1 MENKKAIFWLKC
13 AFMVGA
19 VTDALA
25 LIPMLYSP
33 MARFF
38 WGFDGF
44 TGIYY
49 FAMGYGATF
58 MLAWTILLYWAYRK
72 PLERRHVAFFTILVL
87 IGFMTTEVVSIWAG
101 YIHAGKAA
109 PSLILQTA
117 WLVLYSYAFIIS
129 RDQKPLSERPDKRKR
144 G

>member
-1 MENKKAIFWLKC
+1 MENRKAILWLKC
-13 AFMVGA
+13 AFMVGV

-25 LIPMLYSP
+25 LIPMLCPP

-38 WGFDGF
+38 WGFDSF

-58 MLAWTILLYWAYRK
+58 MLAWTILLYWAFRK
-72 PLERRHVAFFTILVL
+72 PLERRYVALFTIIVL
-87 IGFMTTEVVSIWAG
+87 IGFMVTEALSIRAG
-101 YIHAGKAA
+101 YMHAGKAA

-117 WLVLYSYAFIIS
+117 WLILFGYAFFIS
-129 RDQKPLSERPDKRKR
+129 RHRRPSGRDR
-144 G
+144 GRQGK

>member
-1 MENKKAIFWLKC
+1 MGSDRNVFWLKA

-25 LIPMLYSP
+25 LVPMLYPP

-38 WGFDGF
+38 WGFDAF

-58 MLAWTILLYWAYRK
+58 MLAWTILLPGPFASPWR
-72 PLERRHVAFFTILVL
+72 EGT
-87 IGFMTTEVVSIWAG
+87 S
-101 YIHAGKAA
+101 
-109 PSLILQTA
+109 PS
-117 WLVLYSYAFIIS
+117 SPSSF
-129 RDQKPLSERPDKRKR
+129 LSAS
-144 G
+144 